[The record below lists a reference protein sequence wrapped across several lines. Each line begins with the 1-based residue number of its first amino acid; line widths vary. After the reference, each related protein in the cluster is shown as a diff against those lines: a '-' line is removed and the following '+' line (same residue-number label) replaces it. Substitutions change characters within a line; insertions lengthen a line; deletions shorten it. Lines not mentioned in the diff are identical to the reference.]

1 MKMLGAHGIK
11 MSEEEMNYQRE
22 RLSLNILL
30 LS

>member
-1 MKMLGAHGIK
+1 MLGVHGIK
-11 MSEEEMNYQRE
+11 VSEEEMNYQRE